1 MGEIMSKTILLD
13 DNSVHC
19 SQCMSNHL
27 CMPAGLSAQ
36 ETDKLT
42 ELVKE
47 RVRVSKNQTLFT
59 AGSPFSAIYSVRSGS
74 MKTQLENEDG
84 HVQITGFALP
94 GELIGLDGIA
104 TQEHSSSAIALEDSE
119 VCVIRLDDL
128 DRLSKSI
135 PGLQVQLRHLMGNEI
150 NRSHRMALTLGSLK
164 SEQRVAAFILN
175 MVDRLGQ
182 LGYSSTE
189 FVLRM
194 TREEI
199 GIYLGLTLET
209 VSRLL
214 SRFAREGLIEVQQR
228 EVKILDRGALQAIVK
243 KVES

>member
-1 MGEIMSKTILLD
+1 MSKTILLD

-19 SQCMSNHL
+19 NQCMSNHL
-27 CMPAGLSAQ
+27 CMPAGLNEQ
-36 ETDKLT
+36 ETTKLT

-47 RVRVSKNQTLFT
+47 RIRIPKNQTLFL
-59 AGSPFSAIYSVRSGS
+59 AGAPFSAIYSIRSGS
-74 MKTQLENEDG
+74 MKTQLESEDG
-84 HVQITGFALP
+84 HIQITGFALP
-94 GELIGLDGIA
+94 GELVGLDGIA
-104 TQEHSSSAIALEDSE
+104 TQEHSSSAIALEDTE

-135 PGLQVQLRHLMGNEI
+135 PALQTQLRHLMGNEI

-164 SEQRVAAFILN
+164 SDQRVAAFLLN
-175 MVDRLGQ
+175 MVERLGR

-214 SRFAREGLIEVQQR
+214 SRFAREGYIEVQQR
-228 EVKILDRGALQAIVK
+228 EVKILDRLALQSLVK
-243 KVES
+243 KGNN

>member
-1 MGEIMSKTILLD
+1 MSKTIILD

-27 CMPAGLSAQ
+27 CMPAGLNVQ

-47 RVRVSKNQTLFT
+47 RIRVPKNQALFQ
-59 AGSPFSAIYSVRSGS
+59 AGHPFTSIYSVRSGS
-74 MKTQLENEDG
+74 MKTQLESEDG
-84 HVQITGFALP
+84 HVQITGFSLP
-94 GELIGLDGIA
+94 GELVGLDGIA
-104 TQEHSSSAIALEDSE
+104 TQVHSSTAIALEDSE

-135 PGLQVQLRHLMGNEI
+135 PALNAQLRHLMGNEI
-150 NRSHRMALTLGSLK
+150 NRSHQMALTLGSLK
-164 SEQRVAAFILN
+164 SDQRVAAFILN
-175 MVDRLGQ
+175 MVDRLGR

-199 GIYLGLTLET
+199 GVYLGLTLET

-214 SRFAREGLIEVQQR
+214 SRFAREGLIEVQQK
-228 EVKILDRGALQAIVK
+228 EVKIIDRAALQALVK
-243 KVES
+243 KVDN

>member
-1 MGEIMSKTILLD
+1 MSKTILLD

-19 SQCMSNHL
+19 NQCMSNHL
-27 CMPAGLSAQ
+27 CMPAGLNAQ
-36 ETDKLT
+36 ETEQLT

-47 RVRVSKNQTLFT
+47 RVRVPKNQPLFI
-59 AGSPFSAIYSVRSGS
+59 AGSPFNAIYSVRSGS
-74 MKTQLENEDG
+74 MKTQLESEDG
-84 HVQITGFALP
+84 HIQITGFALP
-94 GELIGLDGIA
+94 GELVGLDGIA
-104 TQEHSSSAIALEDSE
+104 TQQHSSSAIALEDTE
-119 VCVIRLDDL
+119 ACVIRLDDL
-128 DRLSKSI
+128 DRLSKTI
-135 PGLQVQLRHLMGNEI
+135 PALQAQLRHLMGNEI

-175 MVDRLGQ
+175 MVDRLGK
-182 LGYSSTE
+182 LGYSSSE

-214 SRFAREGLIEVQQR
+214 SRFAREGLIDVQQR
-228 EVKILDRGALQAIVK
+228 EVKILNRNALQALVK
-243 KVES
+243 KEES

>member
-1 MGEIMSKTILLD
+1 MSKTIILD
-13 DNSVHC
+13 DKSVHC

-27 CMPAGLSAQ
+27 CMPAGLNEQ
-36 ETDKLT
+36 ETNKLT

-47 RVRVSKNQTLFT
+47 RIRIPKNQALFQ
-59 AGSPFSAIYSVRSGS
+59 AGTPFSSIYSVRSGS
-74 MKTQLENEDG
+74 MKTQLESEDG
-84 HVQITGFALP
+84 HMQITGFSLP
-94 GELIGLDGIA
+94 GELVGLDGIA
-104 TQEHSSSAIALEDSE
+104 TQEHSSTAIALEDTE

-135 PGLQVQLRHLMGNEI
+135 PALHTQLRHLMGNEI

-164 SEQRVAAFILN
+164 SDQRVAAFILN

-214 SRFAREGLIEVQQR
+214 SRFAREGFIEVQQR
-228 EVKILDRGALQAIVK
+228 EVKILNRDALQALVRK
-243 KVES
+243 EDN

>member
-1 MGEIMSKTILLD
+1 MSKTILLD

-27 CMPAGLSAQ
+27 CMPAGLNAQ

-47 RVRVSKNQTLFT
+47 RIRISKNQALFT

-74 MKTQLENEDG
+74 MKTQLESEDG
-84 HVQITGFALP
+84 HIQITGFSLP
-94 GELIGLDGIA
+94 GELVGLDGIA
-104 TQEHSSSAIALEDSE
+104 TQQHSSSAVALEDSE

-135 PGLQVQLRHLMGNEI
+135 PALQAQLRHLMGNEL
-150 NRSHRMALTLGSLK
+150 NSSHRMALTLGSLK

-228 EVKILDRGALQAIVK
+228 EVKILDRKALQALVK

>member
-1 MGEIMSKTILLD
+1 MSKTILLD

-19 SQCMSNHL
+19 NQCMSNHL
-27 CMPAGLSAQ
+27 CMPAGLNAQ
-36 ETDKLT
+36 ETEQLT

-47 RVRVSKNQTLFT
+47 RVRVPKNQPLFI
-59 AGSPFSAIYSVRSGS
+59 AGSPFNAIYSVRSGS
-74 MKTQLENEDG
+74 MKTQLESEDG
-84 HVQITGFALP
+84 HIQITGFALP
-94 GELIGLDGIA
+94 GELVGLDGIA
-104 TQEHSSSAIALEDSE
+104 TQQHSSSAIALEDTE
-119 VCVIRLDDL
+119 ACVIRLDDL
-128 DRLSKSI
+128 DRLSKTI
-135 PGLQVQLRHLMGNEI
+135 PALQSQLRHLMGNEI

-175 MVDRLGQ
+175 MVDRLGK
-182 LGYSSTE
+182 LGYSSSE

-214 SRFAREGLIEVQQR
+214 SRFAREGLIDVQQR
-228 EVKILDRGALQAIVK
+228 EVKILNRNALQALVK
-243 KVES
+243 KDES

>member
-1 MGEIMSKTILLD
+1 MPKTILLD

-19 SQCMSNHL
+19 SQCMSSHL
-27 CMPAGLSAQ
+27 CVPAGLNAQ

-47 RVRVSKNQTLFT
+47 RIRVPKNQSIFI
-59 AGSPFSAIYSVRSGS
+59 AGTPFSAIYSVRSGS
-74 MKTQLENEDG
+74 VKTQLESEDG
-84 HVQITGFALP
+84 HVQITGFSLP
-94 GELIGLDGIA
+94 GELVGLDGIA
-104 TQEHSSSAIALEDSE
+104 TQEHSSTAIALEDTE

-135 PGLQVQLRHLMGNEI
+135 PALQTQLRYLMGSEI

-164 SEQRVAAFILN
+164 SDQRVAAFLLN
-175 MVDRLGQ
+175 MVDRLGK

-214 SRFAREGLIEVQQR
+214 SRFAREGFIEVQQR
-228 EVKILDRGALQAIVK
+228 EVKIIDRDALHALVK
-243 KVES
+243 KEEN